1 MVYTLQGTS
10 PADLIRRLLDLIGY
24 ENHLKTTQPDWE
36 SRWENVQELITF
48 ASEVEVDAKAV
59 DQHISGDV
67 VKDEEVIDESR

>member
-48 ASEVEVDAKAV
+48 ASEVEVDAKAI